1 MHVIPSQSNKPLNS
15 RLTSVKKQIYKLQ
28 YSCLTEQRIS
38 KLIMKLQT
46 PLFAHLKRW
55 LASPSNRLIKMQ
67 EEKRSGCAPLP
78 ISYSLLTWHRG
89 QALIRILSWQTS
101 ILTENTALIL
111 TQ

>member
-1 MHVIPSQSNKPLNS
+1 MHVILFQSNKPLNS

-67 EEKRSGCAPLP
+67 EEKRSRSAPLP
-78 ISYSLLTWHRG
+78 ISHSLLTWHRG
-89 QALIRILSWQTS
+89 QALIRILSWQSS
-101 ILTENTALIL
+101 ILTENTAVS
-111 TQ
+111 